1 MWMTR
6 KPPRSP
12 RPRTITVEV
21 REKPAHLR
29 LAPGDIIRCSAFAS
43 GLRWRHDPEGPVQVA
58 WRAGFEPDHYVRDG
72 RGDLANDPS
81 RAKAS
86 FLVYAVTLDEASGP
100 DDIAPG
106 EHRLSRELIGLRL
119 GDDFAFARDAERIRF
134 ALNEPMSVASPDEAT
149 IEVVGYAVLPITWR
163 EGA

>member
-1 MWMTR
+1 MKR
-6 KPPRSP
+6 SSRRSP
-12 RPRTITVEV
+12 HSRRISVEV

-43 GLRWRHDPEGPVQVA
+43 GLRWKHDPQGPIQVA

-72 RGDLANDPS
+72 RGNLAYDPS
-81 RAKAS
+81 RATAA

-106 EHRLSRELIGLRL
+106 EHRLSREIVCVRI
-119 GDDFAFARDAERIRF
+119 GDDFTFARDAERIRF
-134 ALNEPMSVASPDEAT
+134 SLNEPMSVASPDEAT
-149 IEVVGYAVLPITWR
+149 IEVKGYAVLPITWR
-163 EGA
+163 EGT